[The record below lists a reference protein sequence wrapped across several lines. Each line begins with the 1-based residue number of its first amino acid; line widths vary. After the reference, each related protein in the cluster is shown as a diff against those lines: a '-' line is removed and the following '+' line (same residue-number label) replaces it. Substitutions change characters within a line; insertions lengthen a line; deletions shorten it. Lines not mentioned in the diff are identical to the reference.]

1 MNVDSKCVD
10 TMLIKIWILFF
21 IVIKIIR
28 EEYSNREIIFIK
40 PIKTRY
46 Y

>member
-28 EEYSNREIIFIK
+28 ADSNREIIFIK